1 MLKWIIELLKRIFMQ
16 PESTDRTTEDT
27 NVDEK
32 KILSKATIDTTKT
45 AGAYFYSH
53 DGQENITYLKTGN
66 NNYCIEGYFGKSYTV
81 GDVVILRP
89 LNHINVSIDTGK
101 ILEEG
106 VATENSFVN
115 PEGNFVNIA
124 YRYMTTDS
132 GLTDIKAYRIA
143 YATAVTK
150 SSIW

>member
-32 KILSKATIDTTKT
+32 KILSRAVIDTTKT
-45 AGAYFYSH
+45 TGAYWKEYN
-53 DGQENITYLKTGN
+53 GQENITYLQTGT
-66 NNYCIEGYFGKSYTV
+66 NNYCIEGCFGRKLTGSAQI
-81 GDVVILRP
+81 ILIP
-89 LNHINVSIDTGK
+89 LNTIGLDPSTGK
-101 ILEEG
+101 VVEEG
-106 VATENSFVN
+106 LATENSFVN

-124 YRYMTTDS
+124 YRYMTTS
-132 GLTDIKAYRIA
+132 SVVEDINAYRIA
-143 YATAVTK
+143 YATAVTQ